1 MTKPEII
8 HQVLNDFR
16 DESEGAYIPERSD
29 IDYEPIILS
38 ALEKSLQTVGPDTD
52 IRTCEDFGLL
62 NVTCCESCHGL
73 YQNYEMSL
81 VEIESAGN
89 AWIDADKPHALP
101 ACSDLSYFSEARA
114 FSHAAVASQQC
125 SYTISVKIHYSLA
138 KGVRALLGNF

>member
-38 ALEKSLQTVGPDTD
+38 ALEKSLQTVGPNTD
-52 IRTCEDFGLL
+52 IRTCEDFGHL
-62 NVTCCESCHGL
+62 NVTCCKSCHGL
-73 YQNYEMSL
+73 YQHYEMSL

-89 AWIDADKPHALP
+89 AWICCAVDRALRPTKYADLYQLP
-101 ACSDLSYFSEARA
+101 KYMTFSEMLTA
-114 FSHAAVASQQC
+114 FIRRGEDA
-125 SYTISVKIHYSLA
+125 
-138 KGVRALLGNF
+138 